1 MSVGVLVPLTRV
13 IQNNFL
19 VYYFDL
25 VVPVH
30 FQIPATSSDNNPRSA
45 E

>member
-1 MSVGVLVPLTRV
+1 MSMGVLVPLTHV

-30 FQIPATSSDNNPRSA
+30 FQIPVTSSDNNPRSA